1 MSDFT
6 QRLYSGDP
14 RYRYLTIQC
23 QSCFG
28 EQEWRSKKKRIKNSL
43 EISQMFKLHEQPF
56 YTFQDLRAL
65 LLGEKK
71 GVSFFIDLTEISFK
85 LKGLSLKLVFIIK
98 YLQK

>member
-1 MSDFT
+1 
-6 QRLYSGDP
+6 
-14 RYRYLTIQC
+14 
-23 QSCFG
+23 
-28 EQEWRSKKKRIKNSL
+28 
-43 EISQMFKLHEQPF
+43 MFKLHEQPF
-56 YTFQDLRAL
+56 YTFQDLLAL